1 MYLVSG
7 KKEECC
13 ACSACQ
19 QICHVDAISMKQ
31 DEEGFLYPVKNT
43 DICVNCG
50 NCEKVCAFV
59 KKYELKNPLE
69 VKAGYIKDIS
79 QRQRSSSG
87 GLFYVIASDI
97 IDQGGVVVGA
107 TLTEDM
113 QVHHKIVSTLDE
125 LETLRGSKYVQSA
138 MEDSFRIIK
147 RLLKEGKHIYFVG
160 TGCQVNGLKSY
171 LRRDYENLLTS
182 DLICHGV
189 PSQDLFD
196 KHIKYLEAKYKG
208 KVISYEFRNNRSW
221 SVCESVVIT
230 DSHTQKRHIL
240 PPYNYNLSP
249 FLYAFMQGLTY
260 RSSCYACPYTRPQR
274 SGDITLADFWGAQ
287 QLFPTLTADYGVS
300 MILVNTS
307 KGKSVLDQLKDK
319 VTLCDSNLAVAIA
332 NNWNLAHQ
340 TMKPLFR
347 DSVFQMLEKKGYEY
361 VARRYFR
368 PRWYWL
374 RRFKHWVKRIN

>member
-31 DEEGFLYPVKNT
+31 DDEGFLYPVKNM

-50 NCEKVCAFV
+50 NCEKVCAFAGNH
-59 KKYELKNPLE
+59 KLKDPLE
-69 VKAGYIKDIS
+69 VKAGYVKDIS

-97 IDQGGVVVGA
+97 IARGGVVVGA
-107 TLTEDM
+107 TLTADM
-113 QVHHKIVSTLDE
+113 QIHHKIVSTLDE

-138 MEDSFRIIK
+138 MNDCFRIIK
-147 RLLKEGKHIYFVG
+147 QLLKEGKLVYFVG
-160 TGCQVNGLKSY
+160 TGCQVDGLKSY
-171 LRRDYENLLTS
+171 LRKDYDNLLTS

-208 KVISYEFRNNRSW
+208 KVVAYEFRNNRSW
-221 SVCESVVIT
+221 SGCESVVT
-230 DSHTQKRHIL
+230 SDSHAQKRHIL
-240 PPYNYNLSP
+240 PTYNLSP
-249 FLYAFMQGLTY
+249 FLYSFMQGLTC
-260 RSSCYACPYTRPQR
+260 RRSCYVCPYARPQR

-300 MILVNTS
+300 MVLVNTS
-307 KGKSVLDQLKDK
+307 KGQEVLGRLNDK
-319 VTLCDSNLAVAIA
+319 VNLCDSSLAIAVA
-332 NNWNLAHQ
+332 NNRNLVHP
-340 TMKPLFR
+340 TMKPLLR
-347 DSVFQMLEKKGYEY
+347 NSVFQILEKHGYEY

-368 PRWYWL
+368 PRLYWL

>member
-50 NCEKVCAFV
+50 NCKKVCAFTE
-59 KKYELKNPLE
+59 KHKLKNPLE

-97 IDQGGVVVGA
+97 IDRGVVVVGA

-113 QVHHKIVSTLDE
+113 QVHHNIVSTLDD

-138 MEDSFRIIK
+138 MDDSFRIIK
-147 RLLKEGKHIYFVG
+147 RLLKEGKLIYFVG
-160 TGCQVNGLKSY
+160 TGCQVDGLKSY
-171 LRRDYENLLTS
+171 LKADYENLLTS

-196 KHIKYLEAKYKG
+196 KHIKYLETKYKG

-221 SVCESVVIT
+221 EVCESVIT
-230 DSHTQKRHIL
+230 LNSHTLKRHIL
-240 PPYNYNLSP
+240 PSYNLSP
-249 FLYAFMQGLTY
+249 FLYSFMQGFTY
-260 RSSCYACPYTRPQR
+260 RSSCYACPYARPQR
-274 SGDITLADFWGAQ
+274 SGDITLADFWGAK
-287 QLFPTLTADYGVS
+287 QLFPTLMADYGVS
-300 MILVNTS
+300 MVLVNTS
-307 KGKSVLDQLKDK
+307 KGEEILERLHDK
-319 VTLCDSNLAVAIA
+319 VNLCDSSLDIAVA
-332 NNWNLAHQ
+332 NNRNLAHP

-347 DSVFQMLEKKGYEY
+347 DSVFQILEKKGYEY
-361 VARRYFR
+361 VARKYFR
-368 PRWYWL
+368 PRLYWL